1 MVRWTWAVIQPS
13 AVHTVARLS
22 SEFATAAAGQVKCRR
37 YLALVLE
44 LELPPFTK
52 SLTWM
57 AFLVQPVDRIPLPEA
72 YLPIWP
78 CEEGSRAPLHP
89 GFEWSFGNCVVRTS
103 DPLTFTP
110 VGHDAGTGPIY
121 TLPESDAERLDKL
134 FLDDR
139 QDIHTQQ
146 HLIRKAQMR
155 EERNA
160 AGYSSEC
167 GSIWRSWSASST
179 LVPIPPGQMF
189 RPLVDISAHVSY
201 NISMTPDT
209 SRQGLEQD
217 RKAIM
222 RVFARFSWTST
233 ERTIRWVLGMMSPA
247 APTLDSSADLTCPPL
262 VEFAAQLD
270 GSAGFDLENFARSDS
285 DDFLDS
291 PGPSEPESLA
301 PPPDFEIESVR
312 VIYFEVYGTLIDK
325 ESGVFQGLQPLLERS
340 THDFSRHEALC
351 FYFESEMEAKRRAP
365 GSCYAQILVEAYEDV
380 ALRLGM
386 TLQDP
391 KESLRF
397 TDSIKHC
404 PLMPLAQWCLH
415 NLKRIP
421 SISLVALANVEHDF
435 LLQTPAFAFLAPFFE
450 AVFTWDACKT
460 YKPEYAAFDAPLQY
474 FDTLGIP
481 REQTCLVSTS
491 LLCDMEP
498 ARELGVP
505 ALWMRFPGS
514 LAGHMCSAE
523 YASPVAAPEDFL
535 RLVMDL
541 LGATNTLMTSF
552 DPSNPILTDVRPYRQ
567 IYL

>member
-1 MVRWTWAVIQPS
+1 MAEARRWTWAVIQPS

-44 LELPPFTK
+44 KEPGIFDD
-52 SLTWM
+52 SLSWL
-57 AFLVQPVDRIPLPEA
+57 AFLVQPADRTPLPEA

-89 GFEWSFGNCVVRTS
+89 GFEWPFGDCLVRTG
-103 DPLTFTP
+103 DPLIFTP
-110 VGHDAGTGPIY
+110 VGHDAGNRPPY
-121 TLPESDAERLDKL
+121 TLPESDAEQLYQL

-139 QDIHTQQ
+139 EDVLHREY
-146 HLIRKAQMR
+146 LASKAQMR

-167 GSIWRSWSASST
+167 GSIWKNLSASST
-179 LVPIPPGQMF
+179 LAPIPPGEMF
-189 RPLVDISAHVSY
+189 RSLVYISAHVSY
-201 NISMTPDT
+201 DISMTPETCRDD
-209 SRQGLEQD
+209 LEQD

-222 RVFARFSWTST
+222 RVFARFSWSST
-233 ERTIRWVLGMMSPA
+233 ERTIRWVLGMTTPA

-270 GSAGFDLENFARSDS
+270 GSAGFDPEHFSWSDS

-301 PPPDFEIESVR
+301 PPPDFEIESIR
-312 VIYFEVYGTLIDK
+312 VIYFEVYGTLFDK
-325 ESGVFQGLQPLLERS
+325 ESGVFQGLRPLLERS
-340 THDFSRHEALC
+340 THDFTRHEALC
-351 FYFESEMEAKRRAP
+351 FYFESEMEAKRRTP
-365 GSCYAQILVEAYEDV
+365 SSCYAQILVEAYEVV

-386 TLQDP
+386 ALQDP
-391 KESLRF
+391 KESSRF
-397 TDSIKHC
+397 TDSIRHC

-421 SISLVALANVEHDF
+421 SISLVALADVKHDF

-460 YKPEYAAFDAPLQY
+460 YKPEYAAFDAPLEY
-474 FDTLGIP
+474 FDALGIP

-514 LAGHMCSAE
+514 LAGHVWTQE
-523 YASPVAAPEDFL
+523 NASIAWAPEDFPT
-535 RLVMDL
+535 LVADL
-541 LGATNTLMTSF
+541 LRPNNTLLTSPPVVL
-552 DPSNPILTDVRPYRQ
+552 DL
-567 IYL
+567 L